1 MMKLLVKC
9 LKPERN
15 MESKVQENF
24 LLKKLQTVKTL
35 VLIHSHGVIF
45 SDLLMGFNMTGK
57 QKVNATM
64 E

>member
-1 MMKLLVKC
+1 
-9 LKPERN
+9 

-35 VLIHSHGVIF
+35 VLIHSHGDIF
-45 SDLLMGFNMTGK
+45 SDLLMGSSMTGK